1 MEQGKDCRQE
11 CLFVWGCLGPSGAMS
26 TGGDQLQREE
36 EVKFSGVPYVNCFI
50 GNSYL
55 KKKSAPVFAVLMH
68 VGCGIRLAG
77 WCCLPPCW

>member
-11 CLFVWGCLGPSGAMS
+11 CLFVWGCLGPSGTMS

-50 GNSYL
+50 GNSYF
-55 KKKSAPVFAVLMH
+55 KKKKVHLYLLS
-68 VGCGIRLAG
+68 
-77 WCCLPPCW
+77 